1 MRTVA
6 AIPAFKC
13 KTPARQVCWIKVY
26 RSSQNKLCDRENSQK
41 VGSSHLS
48 RRFGPLVGANRD
60 PRQRIGER
68 PRQIDAMS
76 RRCPPRQL
84 KLDNVRRRLPTGNPA
99 YHSRCMTLCFEQTGV
114 RLLLYK
120 CGRDGW
126 MIKRPAA

>member
-6 AIPAFKC
+6 AIPPFKC

-26 RSSQNKLCDRENSQK
+26 RSSQNKLCDRDNSQK

-48 RRFGPLVGANRD
+48 RRSGPLLGANRD

-76 RRCPPRQL
+76 HPVPTAAAQAEIGRASCRERV
-84 KLDNVRRRLPTGNPA
+84 KMREGGGRLN
-99 YHSRCMTLCFEQTGV
+99 
-114 RLLLYK
+114 K
-120 CGRDGW
+120 
-126 MIKRPAA
+126 